1 MSIRKIAF
9 IALLALSVSVFAR
22 ENTTSVTGRAESPTD
37 GSLWI
42 GTDGDGLFR
51 LGRNGR
57 RMWYNVESG
66 HLASDHIKTLA
77 FDNDK
82 VLWILDDSGVLTKYT
97 TVAGFKQDFSFPEG
111 ISAFCISQ
119 DLRTMYL
126 CTSNSQFWS
135 YDITSGSLS
144 QPIELPSEVTS
155 VFPSVEE
162 NFLWAV
168 TSGAVMK
175 ISTDGAVLKW
185 EDVDA
190 SLNLLPFEFDTNV
203 PQDTV
208 EAWTTNKIIVVILGI
223 LLLIAVVSVL
233 YRFLFYG
240 RSEPKVTPIP
250 DKHVV
255 EVEKPELPL
264 QNNSSVTLDTP
275 DTKDTRARVPIINTV
290 SEPELDGEFTKTV
303 LDLIQKNL
311 SNPDFDV
318 DSIAAMTGVSRIH
331 VNRKLKAEGS
341 PSPSVLLKD
350 ARMSLASKLLLEGK
364 LSVKEVGAACGF
376 SRPSYFATAFKE
388 YFNVSPSDYQGAAGA

>member
-97 TVAGFKQDFSFPEG
+97 AVAGFKQDYSFPEG

-126 CTSNSQFWS
+126 CSSNSQFWS
-135 YDITSGSLS
+135 YDISSGTLS
-144 QPIELPSEVTS
+144 QPSSLPSNVTAI
-155 VFPSVEE
+155 FPSVEE
-162 NFLWAV
+162 NVLWAMA
-168 TSGAVMK
+168 SGAIMK
-175 ISTDGAVLKW
+175 ISPDGSVLKW
-185 EDVDA
+185 EDVDG

-208 EAWTTNKIIVVILGI
+208 EAWTTKKILVVILGI

-240 RSEPKVTPIP
+240 RSKPKETRISDEP
-250 DKHVV
+250 VV
-255 EVEKPELPL
+255 EVENPEIPL
-264 QNNSSVTLDTP
+264 ENTSSITLGGP
-275 DTKDTRARVPIINTV
+275 DTTDTRARVPIINDV
-290 SEPELDGEFTKTV
+290 QEPKLDGEFTKTV

-318 DSIAAMTGVSRIH
+318 DTIATMTGVSRIH

-350 ARMSLASKLLLEGK
+350 ARMALASKLLREGK
-364 LSVKEVGAACGF
+364 LTVKEVGAACGF

-388 YFNVSPSDYQGAAGA
+388 YFNVSPSDYQGAVEA